1 MFNRAHLNQNLSP
14 ALLRAMRNYNE
25 SKTGNYYYSLQNSRI
40 EGVTNGRTWLLN
52 PLTTQRDDTMQ
63 MKTAKTLWIENGAF
77 LSRFISN
84 RGEIKGRRR
93 SLYCLSLKPREY
105 AWAA

>member
-1 MFNRAHLNQNLSP
+1 M
-14 ALLRAMRNYNE
+14 
-25 SKTGNYYYSLQNSRI
+25 
-40 EGVTNGRTWLLN
+40 
-52 PLTTQRDDTMQ
+52 QRDDTMQ